1 MLKIKLLTR
10 VFMAYNNLKQHIG
23 YWFNR
28 IRMEVHQSFEA
39 RLDRYNITVAQWCIL
54 VALSDN
60 QATSVGELADYI
72 EVDKA
77 SISRVVERL
86 VALELI
92 THIPGKDR
100 RSGFIALTEKGKKLV
115 PKLLR
120 EAELNEKQF
129 FGNLTD
135 SELQQLQHIFRK
147 IVFTLPSIQCDGWLQ
162 TPQEKV
168 TMAQAQQIINTIL
181 KEGKAQQKPY
191 PIIFEELKKAGV
203 TDYTVS
209 WEAGYEGIYT
219 GNFGTVREPAP
230 AGFKPVILAKDC
242 NIEAAKH
249 ALKEVQQ
256 KKINFVEWLT
266 KMGAAGFSHYLVDM
280 GNRTVTYYNPSE
292 KESFV
297 EKVPQPK

>member
-1 MLKIKLLTR
+1 
-10 VFMAYNNLKQHIG
+10 MAHNHLKQHIG

-100 RSGFIALTEKGKKLV
+100 RSGFIALTERGKKLV

-129 FGNLTD
+129 FGNLTAN
-135 SELQQLQHIFRK
+135 ELQQLQHIFRK
-147 IVFTLPSIQCDGWLQ
+147 IVFTLPFIQCDGWLQ
-162 TPQEKV
+162 TPQKEV
-168 TMAQAQQIINTIL
+168 SMSQVQQIINTIL

-203 TDYTVS
+203 TSYAIS
-209 WEAGYEGIYT
+209 WKSGYEGIYT
-219 GNFGTVREPAP
+219 GNFGIVHESMP
-230 AGFKPVILAKDC
+230 AGFKPVTIAKEC
-242 NIEAAKH
+242 NIEAAKQ
-249 ALKEVQQ
+249 ALKEVSRD
-256 KKINFVEWLT
+256 KINFVEWLT
-266 KMGAAGFSHYLVDM
+266 KMGAAGFSHYRVDIL
-280 GNRTVTYYNPSE
+280 NRTVTYYNPSE
-292 KESFV
+292 KESFT
-297 EKVPQPK
+297 EKVPTI

>member
-1 MLKIKLLTR
+1 
-10 VFMAYNNLKQHIG
+10 MAQNHLKQHIG

-54 VALSDN
+54 VVLSDN

-129 FGNLTD
+129 FGNLTAN
-135 SELQQLQHIFRK
+135 ELQQLQHIFRK
-147 IVFTLPSIQCDGWLQ
+147 ILFTLPFIQCDGWLQ
-162 TPQEKV
+162 TPR
-168 TMAQAQQIINTIL
+168 AQPDEVAQQRRLEVSMSQTQQIINTIL

-203 TDYTVS
+203 TEYTVS
-209 WEAGYEGIYT
+209 WQSGYNGAYT
-219 GNFGTVREPAP
+219 GTFGTVHEAAP
-230 AGFKPVILAKDC
+230 AGFKSVIIAKEC
-242 NIEAAKH
+242 NIEAAKQ
-249 ALKEVQQ
+249 ALKEVSQD
-256 KKINFVEWLT
+256 KINFVEWLI

-280 GNRTVTYYNPSE
+280 NERTVTYYNPSE
-292 KESFV
+292 KENFV